1 MRKPILYYKVPEK
14 NDQFYVRQSA
24 LTLVGNEL
32 FTLNEV
38 IKNAI
43 PISIL
48 IPEMIS
54 PDNVFFSFGC
64 RFKIDE

>member
-14 NDQFYVRQSA
+14 YDQFYIRQSDI
-24 LTLVGNEL
+24 TLVGNEL

-38 IKNAI
+38 IKHGI

-54 PDNVFFSFGC
+54 SNNVYFSFGC